1 MLLVMRR
8 AAAQQVGSQTV
19 LLLVGGPAGAGK
31 STVATAWCRTRQRA
45 VRIDLDEV
53 RDLIIAGRA
62 DPQVLT
68 PLQVEQYEL
77 SVQACVALARVYL
90 AAGYDVALETVFEP
104 EDFAQ
109 RWRPILAGLDW
120 HLVVLRPSLPATLAR
135 SRTRAKRVLEEHT
148 IAQHER
154 TGAWSPDLQ
163 LDTTDL
169 SVERTLEII
178 NHRLSA
184 LDST

>member
-1 MLLVMRR
+1 MLLVMRP
-8 AAAQQVGSQTV
+8 AAARPVGTQAV
-19 LLLVGGPAGAGK
+19 LLLIGGPAGAGK
-31 STVATAWCRTRQRA
+31 STVAVAWCRTRQRA

-68 PLQVEQYEL
+68 PLQAEQYEL
-77 SVQACVALARVYL
+77 SVRACVALARVFL

-109 RWRPILAGLDW
+109 RWRPLLTSLAW
-120 HLVVLRPSLPATLAR
+120 HLVVLRPSLQVTLAR
-135 SRTRAKRVLEEHT
+135 SRARTKRVLEDHT

-154 TGAWSPDLQ
+154 TGGWSADLQ
-163 LDTTDL
+163 IDTSEL
-169 SVERTLEII
+169 SLERTLEII
-178 NHRLSA
+178 NNRLS
-184 LDST
+184 T